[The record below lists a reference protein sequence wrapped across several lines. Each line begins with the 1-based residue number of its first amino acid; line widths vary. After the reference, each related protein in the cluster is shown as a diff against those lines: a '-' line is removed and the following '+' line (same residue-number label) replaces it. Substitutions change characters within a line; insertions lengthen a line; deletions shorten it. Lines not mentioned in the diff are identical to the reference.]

1 VEPSQAFIQSDKRQT
16 FFAKGLDQFGRNF
29 ELGKV
34 DWTATGGTIEDN
46 GVYQAG
52 QEEGN
57 FLVTAKI
64 GKLAGQA
71 SVSVSKEAGKTKPIP
86 PRDKPASLSWS
97 GEVSPQKWMNFY
109 TKVLTRFVKTD
120 NLKITVSF
128 EASSKEGISEQQI
141 EETKAALRELGL
153 DDNLK
158 SN

>member
-1 VEPSQAFIQSDKRQT
+1 
-16 FFAKGLDQFGRNF
+16 
-29 ELGKV
+29 
-34 DWTATGGTIEDN
+34 
-46 GVYQAG
+46 
-52 QEEGN
+52 
-57 FLVTAKI
+57 
-64 GKLAGQA
+64 
-71 SVSVSKEAGKTKPIP
+71 
-86 PRDKPASLSWS
+86 
-97 GEVSPQKWMNFY
+97 MNFY